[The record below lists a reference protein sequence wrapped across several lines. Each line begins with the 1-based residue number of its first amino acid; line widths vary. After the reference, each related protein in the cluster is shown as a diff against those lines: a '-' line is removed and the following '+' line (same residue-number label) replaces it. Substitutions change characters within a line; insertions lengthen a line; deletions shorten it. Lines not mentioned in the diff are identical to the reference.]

1 MSDKREMICS
11 NCGENIAIG
20 KFCPKCGGAI
30 KITPKQVFKIQ
41 KQRLDEISKRLVNF
55 ETTILKTL
63 APEYHQKFF
72 EIKSRIDTLIKKINL
87 DSKRMKQKDKD
98 LEKPSTICLRC
109 GQEVAFTK
117 FCQNCGN
124 FLGESEL
131 EVNEEYG
138 QNLIRTQNYVI
149 AFKRSLEKILAAEA
163 LTDLTFIFNTLR
175 QLILHFTKKD
185 GQQEETE
192 VIDVKKEKI
201 AKGWEE
207 VYSSSGV
214 LVRKKPKAVIAKK
227 QFETVPTKIPAKTPS
242 QLPTRTKKS
251 ETKIEPKK
259 STMYSK
265 LERNLL
271 DYWFFYLATI
281 IFSVGISITLYFV
294 SVELES
300 EVWQLVII
308 YSIGAVIIGFG
319 QGLALI
325 TKRREKKK
333 LAKEESK
340 EISDKEK
347 KHQSKELMTYTP
359 QMKNVILF
367 IGFIV
372 IFVGGFIGILS
383 YESLGVSKGVFIGL
397 SLGLSVVLMVISI
410 LNKSEF
416 LALNSILQ
424 AIIFTVVDLL
434 WAQYPPI
441 LNNVLTLIVYLL
453 IIVGATCVSIFFK
466 KWTVSAVAMAIMLCI
481 PRVYTQIGLEFLVLI
496 LIPIMIILSIQFGSE
511 KTPMQIKRSLVVLS
525 FLLPTISLFVISLIS
540 YFNPV
545 VEPAWATY
553 QPYQSLIIGVV
564 FIGIS
569 YYYQFI
575 QEKHLDIKSSNEIIW
590 FAGQVLTGLI
600 SFLTVGLYRDTLI
613 TSLFF
618 TIFFVFGILST
629 IKLFR
634 EKLSVQNIF
643 TSFVIA
649 ETLAILVIVLVDV
662 DTTAESILVF
672 LLGISFVIIAIVS
685 LFIPHLLHQQPV
697 LFRVWFILSTINLI
711 LLGLIGIISP
721 WLIFASII
729 LHLCCSIIAAFPIII
744 PKITLWREFSM
755 ISLILNGITVVVLLL
770 THNLDFFDYIPLIIF
785 IFFFIA
791 SISGFINWKETEVVL
806 NE

>member
-1 MSDKREMICS
+1 MSKKQEIICS
-11 NCGENIAIG
+11 NCGVNVAVG
-20 KFCPKCGGAI
+20 KFCPKCGVALL
-30 KITPKQVFKIQ
+30 ITLEQEFDIQ
-41 KQRLDEISKRLVNF
+41 KQRMEGISKTIVNF
-55 ETTILKTL
+55 ESSVMKAL
-63 APEYHQKFF
+63 APEYHQKFS
-72 EIKSRIDTLIKKINL
+72 EIKFSIDTLNKKIVN
-87 DSKRMKQKDKD
+87 DSDRMK
-98 LEKPSTICLRC
+98 LEGKERENFETICLGC
-109 GQEVAFTK
+109 GQEVPLTK
-117 FCQNCGN
+117 FCQNCGQ
-124 FLGESEL
+124 FLGEF
-131 EVNEEYG
+131 EEDFRKEFAQY
-138 QNLIRTQNYVI
+138 LIHTQNNII
-149 AFKRSLEKILAAEA
+149 AFKRTVEKILAKEA
-163 LTDLTFIFNTLR
+163 LTDLNFVFNSMQ
-175 QLILHFTKKD
+175 QLILYFTKQD
-185 GQQEETE
+185 VDE
-192 VIDVKKEKI
+192 VEI
-201 AKGWEE
+201 AKDWED
-207 VYSSSGV
+207 VYSSAGV
-214 LVRKKPKAVIAKK
+214 LSTKQPTTVVTKKPYKTA
-227 QFETVPTKIPAKTPS
+227 PAKTPS
-242 QLPTRTKKS
+242 RLPTRTKKP
-251 ETKIEPKK
+251 EIRTEPKK

-325 TKRREKKK
+325 TKSREKKK

-340 EISDKEK
+340 QISDKEK
-347 KHQSKELMTYTP
+347 ELQSKEMITYTP

-367 IGFIV
+367 IGYIV

-397 SLGLSVVLMVISI
+397 SLGLSAVLMAISI

-441 LNNVLTLIVYLL
+441 LNNVSTLIVYLL
-453 IIVGATCVSIFFK
+453 IIISATCVSIFFK
-466 KWTVSAVAMAIMLCI
+466 KWTVSAVTMAVLPIMLCI
-481 PRVYTQIGLEFLVLI
+481 PRVYTQIGLEFLILI
-496 LIPIMIILSIQFGSE
+496 LVPIMIILTIQFGSE
-511 KTPMQIKRSLVVLS
+511 KTPMPIKRSLVVLS
-525 FLLPTISLFVISLIS
+525 FLLPTISLFVITLIS

-553 QPYQSLIIGVV
+553 QSYQSLIVGVV

-590 FAGQVLTGLI
+590 FAGQVLTGII
-600 SFLTVGLYRDTLI
+600 SFLNVGLYKDTLI

-618 TIFFVFGILST
+618 AIFFVFGILST

-634 EKLSVQNIF
+634 EKLSIQNIF

-649 ETLAILVIVLVDV
+649 ETLAILVIVLIDV
-662 DTTAESILVF
+662 DTTAQAILVF

-697 LFRVWFILSTINLI
+697 LFRIWFILSTINLI
-711 LLGLIGIISP
+711 LLGLIGIINP
-721 WLIFASII
+721 WLIFGSII
-729 LHLCCSIIAAFPIII
+729 LHLCCSIITALPIII

-755 ISLILNGITVVVLLL
+755 ISLILNGIIVVVLLL

-785 IFFFIA
+785 ILFFMA